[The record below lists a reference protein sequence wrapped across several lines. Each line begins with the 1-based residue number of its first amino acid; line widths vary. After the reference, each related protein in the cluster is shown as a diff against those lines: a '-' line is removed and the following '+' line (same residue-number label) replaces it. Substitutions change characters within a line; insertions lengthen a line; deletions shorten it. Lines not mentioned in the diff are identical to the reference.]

1 MSAPVSWKPASQPS
15 QVSSL
20 LWFQINH
27 AQVDHIIRTLTNS
40 ILACA
45 DYVCAQC
52 TDLGQTVLNNCCSQ
66 ASPVQCFI
74 NGAGS
79 GSGNGGGNPYIT
91 TQAPD
96 PNLTACSTALNDITT
111 CEAQTPG
118 FSDLANTDEASCLC
132 YDSNTSW
139 DPNAFDL
146 PWSSCVAWAKTADVS
161 VYSEL
166 LGNAGMCA
174 SVGNILNAPTKGVVA
189 STTVGGSTNG
199 GETTSTSASKAT
211 PAGGS
216 VTGTTATSTSS
227 STKATSSSAGSSIV
241 NSIKGSLVVQV
252 SSLRSVCVDFANKA
266 FLSL

>member
-1 MSAPVSWKPASQPS
+1 MISQIIFTLLLQLASAQLGEIISYKVQRYYEC
-15 QVSSL
+15 SSL
-20 LWFQINH
+20 LETCQPTIS
-27 AQVDHIIRTLTNS
+27 T
-40 ILACA
+40 CA

-96 PNLTACSTALNDITT
+96 PNLIACSTALNDVTS

-118 FSDLANTDEASCLC
+118 FSNLANSDEASCLC

-139 DPNAFDL
+139 NPNAFDL
-146 PWSSCVAWAKTADVS
+146 PWSSCVAWAETADIS

-189 STTVGGSTNG
+189 STTAGGSTSAVK
-199 GETTSTSASKAT
+199 TTSTSASKAT

-227 STKATSSSAGSSIV
+227 SAKATSSSAGSSLV
-241 NSIKGSLVVQV
+241 KNIKGSLVVQLV
-252 SSLRSVCVDFANKA
+252 VGFGLTLA
-266 FLSL
+266 L